1 VLTLL
6 GYLVAI
12 VAVGAVAAAGA
23 PTAAALGHG
32 ILLVAIL
39 THAGARLER
48 ARQGSDALARGLCGL
63 ALVPLLALVGTAL
76 SADLLPAAVRIT
88 LVALSAL
95 AGALLVARV
104 LDLTRAELGLRGGGG
119 AQLAVALTGIP
130 LGLLALAVGGARAF
144 EPLAGASPVPLA
156 LAIVLAAA
164 VQELIF
170 RGVLATTFGQLFGRM
185 GIASTSGLFAAAA
198 VATGSVGLVAVLAL
212 CGLVWGWARERTGSI
227 AGTTAAHALVAGG
240 LALLAPTGL
249 G

>member
-1 VLTLL
+1 
-6 GYLVAI
+6 
-12 VAVGAVAAAGA
+12 
-23 PTAAALGHG
+23 
-32 ILLVAIL
+32 
-39 THAGARLER
+39 
-48 ARQGSDALARGLCGL
+48 
-63 ALVPLLALVGTAL
+63 VPLLALVGTAL